1 VFIGKMVNK
10 CEKIAVFSS
19 ALHNGHYPV
28 KKSPSMSFKRMPE
41 KEAIQI
47 NFNSLSYKVE
57 GVPLL

>member
-1 VFIGKMVNK
+1 
-10 CEKIAVFSS
+10 
-19 ALHNGHYPV
+19 
-28 KKSPSMSFKRMPE
+28 MSFKRMPE